1 MQKNDGPNFGVYA
14 FAKFESPSAQL
25 HYRLKTPLHK
35 MAKMGLAE
43 IVMDNG
49 RGDRSQAG
57 HYLIGADIA
66 VAWHL
71 MGEDGLRTIEGIRA
85 MEPLTDNGKFYLPPL
100 FVYDI
105 DDAIEYVHP
114 LNPSYA
120 SYGVKGWD
128 GEELQPGDKIA
139 YDRPDGS
146 EAVLWED
153 KVSPGQDDE
162 IFDIQKNRDRLAL
175 HYQMAK
181 LSHGMT
187 VTCEELKSIY
197 VLNGVPEENIYV
209 FPNSVDESAYYF
221 PKLAPR
227 PKKEVR
233 IIWEGGS
240 SHMES
245 FVPIKPALIKILN
258 ENPKVKFVSF
268 GNGFPWMHREIRP
281 EQLELHEWEDHSA
294 YKVKRHILGC
304 DINIAPLLDT
314 PFSKSKSA
322 IRFYEASLGPDPE
335 ATVAANVGPY
345 KEIEHGK
352 TGLLYD
358 TPEEFYEHVTA
369 LIKNAELR
377 KTLAAGAR
385 EWVLANRSADK
396 TVPGLFEF
404 YQELKTRQ
412 RREALAI

>member
-1 MQKNDGPNFGVYA
+1 MSHDGPNFGVYA
-14 FAKFESPSAQL
+14 FAKFEQPSAQL
-25 HYRLKTPLHK
+25 HYRLKTPLK
-35 MAKMGLAE
+35 WLRKLGLAE
-43 IVMDNG
+43 TVMDNG
-49 RGDRSQAG
+49 HGARSDAG
-57 HYLIGADIA
+57 HYLIGSDIA

-71 MGEDGLRTIEGIRA
+71 MGPDGLATIESIRNLPTLR
-85 MEPLTDNGKFYLPPL
+85 EEGKFYLPPL
-100 FVYDI
+100 FVYDM

-120 SYGVKGWD
+120 SYGVRDWD
-128 GEELQPGDKIA
+128 GEQLKPGDKIA
-139 YDRPDGS
+139 YDRADGK
-146 EAVLWED
+146 EIVLWED
-153 KVSPGQDDE
+153 GVSPGQDDE
-162 IFDIQKNRDRLAL
+162 IFDIERNLANLSL
-175 HYQMAK
+175 HYEMAR

-187 VTCEELKSIY
+187 VTTEELKSIY

-209 FPNSVDESAYYF
+209 FPNSVDEDAYYF
-221 PKLAPR
+221 PKLAER
-227 PKKEVR
+227 DPKEIR

-245 FVPIKPALIKILN
+245 FVPIKPALLKILN
-258 ENPKVKFVSF
+258 ENPKIKFVSF

-322 IRFYEASLGPDPE
+322 IRFYEGSLGPDPE

-358 TPEEFYEHVTA
+358 TPEEFYEHVMA

-377 KTLAAGAR
+377 KSIAANAR
-385 EWVLANRSADK
+385 EWVLANRSANK
-396 TVPGLFEF
+396 TVPGLYEF
-404 YQELKTRQ
+404 YQELKARQ
-412 RREALAI
+412 RREALALS